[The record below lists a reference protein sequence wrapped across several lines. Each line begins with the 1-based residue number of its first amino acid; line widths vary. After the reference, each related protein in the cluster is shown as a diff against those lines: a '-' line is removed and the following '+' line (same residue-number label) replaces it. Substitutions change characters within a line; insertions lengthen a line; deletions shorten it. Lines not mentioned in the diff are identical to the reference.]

1 MPLVLLIRHGETD
14 FVKKNRLAGRLP
26 GVPLNKKGRA
36 QALAVA
42 ERLKGAPVKAVYTSP
57 MERARETAQPIAE
70 ALGLEPVARDG
81 LLETDIG
88 EWMGESVKK
97 LQRLK
102 LWKIVQAA
110 PSMLRFPGGESFA
123 ETQMRIVR
131 ELEELCKQHEAK
143 DILIC
148 VSHADPIKL
157 AVAYY
162 LGLPLDNFQRLM
174 VSTASITALQIGEMG
189 GRVLTLNYDLAF
201 SLPKE

>member
-42 ERLKGAPVKAVYTSP
+42 ERLKGAPVKAIYTSP

-88 EWMGESVKK
+88 EWVGESVKK

-162 LGLPLDNFQRLM
+162 LGLPLDNFQRFM

>member
-57 MERARETAQPIAE
+57 MERARETARPIAE

-162 LGLPLDNFQRLM
+162 LGLPLDNFQRFM
-174 VSTASITALQIGEMG
+174 VSTASITALHIGEMG
-189 GRVLTLNYDLAF
+189 GRLLTLNYDLAS